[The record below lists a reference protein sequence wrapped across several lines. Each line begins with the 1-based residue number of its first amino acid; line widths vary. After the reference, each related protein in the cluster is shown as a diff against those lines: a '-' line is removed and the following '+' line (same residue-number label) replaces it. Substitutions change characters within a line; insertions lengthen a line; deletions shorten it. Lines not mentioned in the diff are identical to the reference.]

1 MAGVQPFGNF
11 IPCKGGERE
20 KSGGQP
26 PIALPETGT
35 CQDHQR
41 APGQAGPHTPGVMA
55 LVGAQSQRA
64 SGKIQITS
72 FS

>member
-1 MAGVQPFGNF
+1 MAGVQPFGNS
-11 IPCKGGERE
+11 IPCKGGKRG

-26 PIALPETGT
+26 PIALPEAGT

-41 APGQAGPHTPGVMA
+41 APGQAGSHTPGIMA
-55 LVGAQSQRA
+55 LVGAQHQRA
-64 SGKIQITS
+64 SSEIQITG